1 MAYEEG
7 LTLASI
13 CLGCV
18 AAVAALDL
26 LLRWLGR
33 PTSTT
38 STSASSSSSSSSSCG
53 ASFPPTPL
61 LGLAVNAACCVVALP
76 DVLVTGSYPTESM
89 FSHNFW
95 HVPLVLHM
103 AWHLWRCLGEVLGCR
118 PDRPIGLLPT
128 ANAVFLCAVQLH
140 WPFGPAGV
148 ALVCLGHALP
158 RALEDAGRAWAGAGA
173 GAGAGC
179 GCGCWTG
186 RRAADDDASK
196 HARWASALG
205 GQLELDADDTSETTG
220 LISGGGPGRRAAR
233 FNPDE
238 EREREQGGGGYHT
251 SPNSVAAKGW
261 NATNTNAN
269 TNTNTNT
276 NTRPCADR
284 TAALSTTWANRWV
297 RCPGSMFVLSV
308 MFVCLQV
315 ERTKEP
321 IPPLVIA
328 IVFVG
333 SIMAGRCSSS
343 AVDWGWAHSSSMVAR
358 RPP

>member
-26 LLRWLGR
+26 LLRWVGR

-38 STSASSSSSSSSSCG
+38 STTTCSTSASASSFCSSL
-53 ASFPPTPL
+53 PPTPL

-103 AWHLWRCLGEVLGCR
+103 AWHLWRCLGEALGCR
-118 PDRPIGLLPT
+118 PDRPVGLLPT

-158 RALEDAGRAWAGAGA
+158 RALEDAGRAWARAGV
-173 GAGAGC
+173 C

-186 RRAADDDASK
+186 RRAADDNASK
-196 HARWASALG
+196 QANWASASG
-205 GQLELDADDTSETTG
+205 GQFELDADDTSETTG

-238 EREREQGGGGYHT
+238 EREREQGGGGHHT

-261 NATNTNAN
+261 NATNTNTSAN
-269 TNTNTNT
+269 M
-276 NTRPCADR
+276 RPRADR
-284 TAALSTTWANRWV
+284 AAALSATWANRWV

-343 AVDWGWAHSSSMVAR
+343 AVDWGWTHSSSMVAR